1 MFIIQMPDVE
11 VKKETKYKIDTKSDA
26 EEDLEDAGD
35 KIKAGAKAVGS
46 KIKDPDKDLGA
57 EYEKKKLKEKTVD

>member
-1 MFIIQMPDVE
+1 MTDVE
-11 VKKETKYKIDTKSDA
+11 VKKETKYKIDTESDA
-26 EEDLEDAGD
+26 ENDLEDVGD